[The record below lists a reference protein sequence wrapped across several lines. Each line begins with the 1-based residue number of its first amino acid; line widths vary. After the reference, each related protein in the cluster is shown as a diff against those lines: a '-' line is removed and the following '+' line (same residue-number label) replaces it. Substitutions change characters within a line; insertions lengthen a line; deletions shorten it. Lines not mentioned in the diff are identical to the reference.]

1 MFAIISK
8 YILYF
13 LTPTWYKEYME
24 QEELQETNTNQTEKH
39 TQTED
44 QDSTDEEEA

>member
-1 MFAIISK
+1 MFAKISK
-8 YILYF
+8 YLLYF

-24 QEELQETNTNQTEKH
+24 QEGSQETNTTQTEKH

-44 QDSTDEEEA
+44 PNSTDEEEA